1 MIHMLKILSKASVR
15 KKKKGRSVSSLSH
28 YCLDNFKKNMN
39 WTISEFSDVATLLF
53 GCLMQIQAANASISA
68 QVKQFDIIKR
78 TGKGPNTEELNRNY
92 LRCWQILERMINQ
105 NIYDEIALGL

>member
-1 MIHMLKILSKASVR
+1 M
-15 KKKKGRSVSSLSH
+15 
-28 YCLDNFKKNMN
+28 
-39 WTISEFSDVATLLF
+39 EFSDVATLLF